1 MQTIF
6 PDPTVAG
13 FRITDYRALKDSWQ
27 NGSDWFAWLLGK
39 QRFLSRFYPI
49 IYSLKMA
56 NLTQKS
62 EERIPEELQQSSC
75 KCITV

>member
-13 FRITDYRALKDSWQ
+13 LRITDYGALKDSWQ
-27 NGSDWFAWLLGK
+27 KTWTRLVCLFFRRL
-39 QRFLSRFYPI
+39 I
-49 IYSLKMA
+49 IYSLKRKLMA
-56 NLTQKS
+56 NPTQKS
-62 EERIPEELQQSSC
+62 KERIPEELQQSNC